1 MFLTVLAQARPVQG
15 LPDVSVCVN
24 PGGNAS
30 SVLRA
35 EAMTSQ
41 IYEEIG
47 VNLVWRTP
55 TAHSTSSCILIT
67 LSERTP
73 EEERPGAL
81 GYAQPYG
88 AGQIVVFVDR
98 VRTRAWPSLTTT
110 LLAHVFAHEIGHIL
124 QGLES
129 HSETGIMKA
138 RWVYSDYRSMALN
151 ELCFTPGDI
160 EMIRHG
166 LEVRISRDVHAAP
179 NAEGGADGL

>member
-1 MFLTVLAQARPVQG
+1 MFLALLAQARPVPG
-15 LPDVSVCVN
+15 HPDVSVCVN

-35 EAMTSQ
+35 EAMASR

-47 VNLVWRTP
+47 VNVAWRTP
-55 TAHSTSSCILIT
+55 TANSNSSCILIT
-67 LSERTP
+67 LLERTP
-73 EEERPGAL
+73 EAERPGAL

-88 AGQIVVFVDR
+88 TGQIVVFVDR
-98 VRTRAWPSLTTT
+98 VRARAWPSLTTT

-151 ELCFTPGDI
+151 ELCFTSGDI

-166 LEVRISRDVHAAP
+166 LEVRLSQDIHAAP
-179 NAEGGADGL
+179 NAADGAVGL

>member
-1 MFLTVLAQARPVQG
+1 MFLTVAAQARPVQG
-15 LPDVSVCVN
+15 HPEVSVCVS

-30 SVLRA
+30 TVLRA
-35 EAMTSQ
+35 EAMTSR

-47 VNLVWRTP
+47 VNLAWRYP
-55 TAHSTSSCILIT
+55 TAHSTSPCILIT

-88 AGQIVVFVDR
+88 DGQIVVFVDR
-98 VRTRAWPSLTTT
+98 VRTRAWPSLATA

-129 HSETGIMKA
+129 HSGTGIMKS
-138 RWVYSDYRSMALN
+138 RWVYSDYRSMVLN
-151 ELCFTPGDI
+151 ELGFTPGDI

-166 LEVRISRDVHAAP
+166 LEVRIARDAQAGP
-179 NAEGGADGL
+179 NTGSGATGL